1 MCGRFLN
8 DCAAA
13 CSNLF
18 PSWEASL
25 HRRRVFGKACLDSG
39 ASFLKGSKN
48 PMQQSPS
55 PSAPVTG
62 ELVASFR
69 HGKGFPLFMLILG
82 LIMLGMACFVL
93 YLGTILPVDS
103 SAPVSVNSSR
113 GTNLNFS
120 SPQMLVYCTSAFL
133 AVIAAGLFGLYVWQ
147 KRLRQ
152 ASYEVYEHGIACM
165 LGSSKNYVPFAE
177 IEDLYLFS
185 SGQAAISGL
194 ITNLAYRRNANEPFH
209 RVIES
214 LKGFH
219 DFQQLVRDLHVRERL
234 PAVLETL
241 EGGAGVPFKYVPG
254 SAVWGK
260 RIKGNF
266 LDVTPQPILVT
277 REFLEVQGRK
287 VPMSSLR
294 TLDLS
299 AWSEKVVI
307 RDEAGKEVLSTV
319 CTGIM
324 SHDLFLHTLGVILD
338 NEAADCG
345 EIVAE
350 LQD

>member
-299 AWSEKVVI
+299 EWSEKVVI

-338 NEAADCG
+338 NEAADRG

>member
-260 RIKGNF
+260 CIKGNF
-266 LDVTPQPILVT
+266 LDVTTQPILVT

-338 NEAADCG
+338 NEAADRG

>member
-1 MCGRFLN
+1 MH
-8 DCAAA
+8 
-13 CSNLF
+13 
-18 PSWEASL
+18 PSIS
-25 HRRRVFGKACLDSG
+25 S
-39 ASFLKGSKN
+39 
-48 PMQQSPS
+48 
-55 PSAPVTG
+55 SAPVTG

-69 HGKGFPLFMLILG
+69 HGKGFPLFMLILA

-103 SAPVSVNSSR
+103 SGPVSVNTSR

-120 SPQMLVYCTSAFL
+120 SPQMLIYCTSAFL

-152 ASYEVYEHGIACM
+152 ASYEVYEHGIACTM
-165 LGSSKNYVPFAE
+165 GSSKDYVPFAE

-194 ITNLAYRRNANEPFH
+194 ITNLAYRRNASEPFH

-219 DFQQLVRDLHVRERL
+219 DFQQLVRELHVRERL
-234 PAVLETL
+234 PSVLENL
-241 EGGAGVPFKYVPG
+241 AGGAVVTFNYVPG
-254 SAVWGK
+254 KAVWGK
-260 RIKGNF
+260 RMKGNF
-266 LDVTPQPILVT
+266 LDVTTQPILVT

-299 AWSEKVVI
+299 VWSEKVVI
-307 RDEAGKEVLSTV
+307 RDESGKEVLSTIG
-319 CTGIM
+319 TGIM
-324 SHDLFLHTLGVILD
+324 SHDLFLNTMGVILD
-338 NEAADCG
+338 NEAVDRG
-345 EIVAE
+345 EIVTE
-350 LQD
+350 VQD